1 MAKNLLEAYS
11 KRLKIAES
19 VYGQTHSGQKMSNM
33 KKLTVATCLD
43 NVSRFMNEAFDSSQA
58 TQRADMGNW
67 KRFCLNLT
75 NVAVPNLIA
84 FDLVMVNPMTSI
96 TGYR

>member
-1 MAKNLLEAYS
+1 
-11 KRLKIAES
+11 
-19 VYGQTHSGQKMSNM
+19 
-33 KKLTVATCLD
+33 
-43 NVSRFMNEAFDSSQA
+43 MNEAFDSSQA

-96 TGYR
+96 TGYVAYR

>member
-11 KRLKIAES
+11 NRIKIAES
-19 VYGQTHSGQKMSNM
+19 VYSQTHNGQKMSNI
-33 KKLTVATCLD
+33 KKLTVATCLN
-43 NVSRFMNEAFDSSQA
+43 NVSRFMNEAFDSSAA

-75 NVAVPNLIA
+75 NVSLPNLIA